1 MFIKT
6 GLFLIVRN
14 QSEEAINNMLTNV
27 TKKHIKRQLMGFTCF
42 IIHVD
47 SKCMGDC
54 NHA

>member
-6 GLFLIVRN
+6 GLYLIVRN

-27 TKKHIKRQLMGFTCF
+27 TNTYKIKQLLGFTCF